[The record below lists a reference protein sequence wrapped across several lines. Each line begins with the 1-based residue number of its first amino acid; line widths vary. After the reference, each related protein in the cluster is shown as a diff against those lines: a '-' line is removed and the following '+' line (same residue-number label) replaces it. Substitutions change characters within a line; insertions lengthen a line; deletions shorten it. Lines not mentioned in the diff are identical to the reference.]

1 LTEGPIIEWLA
12 RVRWIK
18 VFSENDAKWFNGAF
32 ANQNVVCEIS
42 DQDTVEYLIKEF
54 NLESIVKEL

>member
-1 LTEGPIIEWLA
+1 LA